1 MTDALNTILEVVAHN
16 PEIAILAGSLAV
28 GFFLGIA
35 AYHTIEKQ

>member
-1 MTDALNTILEVVAHN
+1 MTNALNMILDAFAHN

-28 GFFLGIA
+28 GFFLGIL